1 MRAGFLLAMPVFYR
15 EIFDGV
21 LGNNDRELLVRLLG
35 ILAIGF
41 GILILANLVQAYL
54 ASALAAGIMRDL
66 RRKMYEHLQ
75 RLSEGFYARTQIGDL
90 MSRFTNDLF
99 SVDWAVSNSLIQT
112 FFSGLMTVA
121 SMMFSDPLYLE

>member
-1 MRAGFLLAMPVFYR
+1 MSITSSNASQQKPISPGAWSFSKEMLGYARPYWGKGVLCLLAVMVRAGFLLAMPVFYR

-75 RLSEGFYARTQIGDL
+75 RLSE
-90 MSRFTNDLF
+90 
-99 SVDWAVSNSLIQT
+99 V
-112 FFSGLMTVA
+112 
-121 SMMFSDPLYLE
+121 